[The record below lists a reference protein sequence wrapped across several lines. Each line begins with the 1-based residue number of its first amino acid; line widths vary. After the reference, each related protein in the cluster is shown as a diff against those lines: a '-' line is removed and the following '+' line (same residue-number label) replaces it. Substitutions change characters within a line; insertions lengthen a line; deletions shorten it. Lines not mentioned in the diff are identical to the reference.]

1 MRGAGGTVPRM
12 RPALVPLTLV
22 AAIAL
27 AAPATAG
34 STATYKG
41 RATSTDKSFKYGKV
55 TVRTKGSKVTNLKI
69 ESVTTNGCAGV
80 SAITIVFAPGNRDQ
94 EIVGGSAT
102 IKKGKLTV
110 SFRPD
115 KTVEEQ
121 ITSIRATF
129 KGKSVTGQF
138 ESVGIC
144 TNAGRFTAK
153 R

>member
-1 MRGAGGTVPRM
+1 MRRTNSP
-12 RPALVPLTLV
+12 
-22 AAIAL
+22 
-27 AAPATAG
+27 
-34 STATYKG
+34 
-41 RATSTDKSFKYGKV
+41 DKTFKYGKV
-55 TVRTKGSKVTNLKI
+55 TMHVKDRRVRTLKI

-80 SAITIVFAPGNRDQ
+80 SAMAIVFAPSSQ
-94 EIVGGSAT
+94 AQKIVGGSA
-102 IKKGKLTV
+102 KLSKSGRLIV

-121 ITSIRATF
+121 IVSIRATV
-129 KGKSVTGQF
+129 KKASASGTF